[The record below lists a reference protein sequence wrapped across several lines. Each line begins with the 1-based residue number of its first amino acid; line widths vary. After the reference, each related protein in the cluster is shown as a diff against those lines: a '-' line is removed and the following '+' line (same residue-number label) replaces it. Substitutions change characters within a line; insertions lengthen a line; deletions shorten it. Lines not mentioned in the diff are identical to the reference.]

1 MRQYLIKQAGM
12 PWDGDLVNLRAALI
26 GVHSK
31 WSDLVGERPCP
42 ISFMNE
48 EMQFAMEESREWN
61 EAAEVLTTIRDT
73 LGIDEEGDTNPENY
87 NRAAAL
93 NKEWRIQMLKEA
105 KTEEKERSWQ
115 IWSFKDDDDDSE
127 APTVVNN
134 CFICL
139 YFRSC
144 IGQQ

>member
-1 MRQYLIKQAGM
+1 M

-105 KTEEKERSWQ
+105 KTEEKERS
-115 IWSFKDDDDDSE
+115 
-127 APTVVNN
+127 
-134 CFICL
+134 
-139 YFRSC
+139 
-144 IGQQ
+144 